1 MKHRVLLLITLLL
14 GSLQFMPGSLCFGGN
29 AVFRTISDGLVE
41 CDMSGLLPRTSLAN
55 GLIVNETDVGLDVTE
70 VWMGHAS
77 TRIKNSTNMPLRT
90 TILLRDRTNG
100 VGYAQVVTNLTE
112 HMTLPLEQ
120 RQLAD
125 LYPLFSQA
133 IKVVDGESGKPVAD
147 AVVVYDGNGGL
158 TGLTRTLLAW
168 QGVGEDK
175 WTTSSFGMATLLY
188 PAVNG
193 GKLKVRISPTDTQSN
208 VYEPISIG
216 LEMRS
221 STNVLL
227 EIALPRKPVFI
238 PVHVKSSAENEYELA
253 ACSLFLRSDRMQVVI
268 YCDQKTTRIPPPG
281 VYRITAMAR
290 IGNDSVPIEVS
301 EADQVLTVPKQP
313 NLLKQIVVHIGKPK
327 PRIELTVGL
336 TVTQVLDQAIYP
348 YQPIL
353 TLVSKNDGTVQNL
366 VVTNAITTIRNLT
379 PNSYTLR
386 LSSPYIK
393 TAELNLDLNHRIDA
407 EHIQIG
413 MEWKKSVFCKVEGVA
428 NDKTTIQVVS
438 ERGLEYT
445 VEGKGRDGMRIF
457 VPDDTSTRFVWRI
470 AGQEDVA
477 YGSFPCPR
485 DLPNE
490 VVIDA
495 LEAKAVHLHI
505 GIDGDILGSVDPVRV
520 YLRSLGTSSRTAD
533 AQMESWNY
541 TSALGEKG
549 VKLHLASGQYLVEV
563 RLLGKGMVPK
573 SPHDFV
579 SAFRPFKVVEKNEQD
594 IELLFDKNSIRRA
607 E

>member
-1 MKHRVLLLITLLL
+1 MKPRILFLIMLLLI
-14 GSLQFMPGSLCFGGN
+14 SFQIMPGRLCFGGN
-29 AVFRTISDGLVE
+29 AVFQRISDGFVE
-41 CDMSGLLPRTSLAN
+41 CDMSGLLPKTSLAN
-55 GLIVNETDVGLDVTE
+55 GLIVNETDVGLDVIE
-70 VWMGHAS
+70 VSMGHAS
-77 TRIKNSTNMPLRT
+77 TRIRNFTNMPLRT
-90 TILLRDRTNG
+90 KILLWDRTNV
-100 VGYAQVVTNLTE
+100 VGYAHVATNLIE
-112 HMTLPLEQ
+112 HMTVFLEQ
-120 RQLAD
+120 RQLTD

-133 IKVVDGESGKPVAD
+133 IRVVDGESGKPVTD
-147 AVVVYDGNGGL
+147 AVVVYDGNSGI
-158 TGLTRTLLAW
+158 TGLTRTLLDW

-175 WTTSSFGMATLLY
+175 WITSSFGMATLMY

-193 GKLKVRISPTDTQSN
+193 GKLKVRISPPVTQSN
-208 VYEPISIG
+208 VYEPISLG

-227 EIALPRKPVFI
+227 EIALPRKPVYI
-238 PVHVKSSAENEYELA
+238 PVHIKSSSDSEYELA
-253 ACSLFLRSDRMQVVI
+253 ACSLFLRSEHMQVVI
-268 YCDQKTTRIPPPG
+268 YGDQKTTRIPPPG

-379 PNSYTLR
+379 PNTYTLR

-393 TAELNLDLNHRIDA
+393 TAEMNLDLNHRIDA
-407 EHIQIG
+407 EHIQIK

-428 NDKTTIQVVS
+428 NDIATIQVVS
-438 ERGLEYT
+438 ARGLEYT

-457 VPDDTSTRFVWRI
+457 VPDDTFTRFVWRI
-470 AGQEDVA
+470 AGKEHVA
-477 YGSFPCPR
+477 YGSFSCPR

-505 GIDGDILGSVDPVRV
+505 GFDGDILESFDPVRV
-520 YLRSLGTSSRTAD
+520 YLHSLGTSSMSAD

-549 VKLHLASGQYLVEV
+549 IKLHLASGQYLVEV

-579 SAFRPFKVVEKNEQD
+579 SAIRQFKVVENTEHD
-594 IELLFDKNSIRRA
+594 IELLFDKRSFRKA